1 MTCLHVV
8 LLRFHQHYYDDRSIK
23 TLLQSGNEYNYD
35 KGGDGAGLGSKSGQG
50 QGPGLCI
57 EDLQRAM
64 QRALDAL
71 TEGLQGADRRYGMR
85 AALCVELRPCSGI
98 RGREQ

>member
-1 MTCLHVV
+1 V
-8 LLRFHQHYYDDRSIK
+8 
-23 TLLQSGNEYNYD
+23 
-35 KGGDGAGLGSKSGQG
+35 GSKGQV

-71 TEGLQGADRRYGMR
+71 TEGLQGADRRYSR
-85 AALCVELRPCSGI
+85 ALSLSLHLALSK
-98 RGREQ
+98 GRELGQVL

>member
-1 MTCLHVV
+1 V
-8 LLRFHQHYYDDRSIK
+8 
-23 TLLQSGNEYNYD
+23 
-35 KGGDGAGLGSKSGQG
+35 GSKGQG

-71 TEGLQGADRRYGMR
+71 TEGLQGADRRY
-85 AALCVELRPCSGI
+85 SGTLSLHPTLYTLHWD
-98 RGREQ
+98 GD